1 MECAACA
8 VRIERQLAKV
18 GGVQRANVNFA
29 TGEATVDYDTDATD
43 LRALIQTVEKTGFAV
58 RTETL
63 NLPLQTVPSGED
75 LDAVFARVN
84 GVRSATVDESQTPPV
99 AVIEYVPAVAEP
111 SMLRQRLVD
120 AGYVAAGETIDA
132 PDRTSLQEERE
143 AQYRT
148 YKRRFVVALLLS
160 LPVAVISMAHGALDF
175 PGVNWVLFA
184 LTTPV
189 VLWAGQSFFTG
200 AWNGLRHRTAD
211 MNTLVALGVGAAYGY
226 SVVATVAPQVFE
238 AAGRTPDVYFE
249 AAAVIIT
256 FILLGRVLEA
266 RAKGRTSAA
275 IEKLLDLEADTARV
289 QRDGTT
295 VEVPLDAVQVG
306 DRVVVRPGER
316 VPIDGI
322 VQEGASAVD
331 ESMITG
337 EPLPVDKQTGDTVVG
352 GTINRTGAFVFQVTR
367 TGQDTT
373 LQQIVRLVRDA
384 QGRKAPIQRL
394 ADRVAGVFVPVVLGV
409 AVVTFVVWMLVGP
422 EPALAHALLTFVSV
436 LIIACP
442 CALGLATPTAIMV
455 ATGKAAEYGILIKG
469 GDAVERLRDVD
480 VVVLDK
486 TGTIT
491 EGTPRLTDVI
501 PADGWVEDDLL
512 RLAASAE
519 ARSEHPIA
527 SAIVDA
533 ADARSLSLTDVEQF
547 ASQTGLGI
555 EARLDGRDVL
565 IGNAAFLQERGVSG
579 DLWPDH
585 TLEAEGKTVVRVAV
599 DGQPAGVLAVADAV
613 RATSEAAIETFHRL
627 GIEVAMVTGDT
638 AATARAVAREVG
650 IDRVEAGVL
659 PGDKAATVEQL
670 QQSGKVVAMVGD
682 GINDAPALAQADVGI
697 AISSG
702 TDIAIEASDVTL
714 MRDDL
719 GAVADAFRLS
729 QQTLRTIKQN
739 LFFAFIYNTLGIP
752 VAAGVLYPFL
762 GVLLSPMIASAAMAL
777 SSVSVVTNSLRL
789 RTFSPERA
797 ARRPEHTAPSPT
809 EPTPEPAYA

>member
-1 MECAACA
+1 MASSDQQPTAPAEHVALPVDGMECAACA

-18 GGVQRANVNFA
+18 GGVQQANVNFA

-63 NLPLQTVPSGED
+63 SLPLQAVPSGEN

-84 GVRSATVDESQTPPV
+84 GIRSATVDESQTPPV
-99 AVIEYVPAVAEP
+99 AVIAYVPAVAEP
-111 SMLRQRLVD
+111 SALRQRLVD
-120 AGYVAAGETIDA
+120 AGYVAADETIDA
-132 PDRTSLQEERE
+132 PDRMSLQEERE
-143 AQYRT
+143 AQYQT
-148 YKRRFVVALLLS
+148 YKLRFVVALLLS

-175 PGVNWVLFA
+175 PGVDGVLFA

-200 AWNGLRHRTAD
+200 AWNALRHRTAD

-306 DRVVVRPGER
+306 DRAVVRPGER

-337 EPLPVDKQTGDTVVG
+337 EPLPVDKQVGDTVVG

-394 ADRVAGVFVPVVLGV
+394 ADRVAGIFVPVVLAA

-491 EGTPRLTDVI
+491 EGTPRLTDVV
-501 PADGWVEDDLL
+501 PADGWAEDDLL

-533 ADARSLSLTDVEQF
+533 AAARDLSLANVEHF

-565 IGNAAFLQERGVSG
+565 IGNAAFLHERGISENA
-579 DLWPDH
+579 WPDH

-613 RATSEAAIETFHRL
+613 RPTSKAAIETFHRL

-638 AATARAVAREVG
+638 EATARAVAREVG

-670 QQSGKVVAMVGD
+670 QQSGKVV
-682 GINDAPALAQADVGI
+682 
-697 AISSG
+697 
-702 TDIAIEASDVTL
+702 
-714 MRDDL
+714 
-719 GAVADAFRLS
+719 
-729 QQTLRTIKQN
+729 
-739 LFFAFIYNTLGIP
+739 
-752 VAAGVLYPFL
+752 
-762 GVLLSPMIASAAMAL
+762 
-777 SSVSVVTNSLRL
+777 
-789 RTFSPERA
+789 
-797 ARRPEHTAPSPT
+797 
-809 EPTPEPAYA
+809 